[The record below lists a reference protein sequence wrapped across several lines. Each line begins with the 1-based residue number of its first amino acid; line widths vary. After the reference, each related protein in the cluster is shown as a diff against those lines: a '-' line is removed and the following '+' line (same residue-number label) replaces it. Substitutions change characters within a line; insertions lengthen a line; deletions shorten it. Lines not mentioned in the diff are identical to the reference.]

1 MQPARSG
8 IIPCSPSSWSFKG
21 SSTVQ
26 DRIGAPC
33 FIIDSL
39 TGLVSAVVKPP
50 MAKVADV
57 FGRLESFSLAV
68 LLYVVGDVQMATS
81 QSIQSY
87 AAAQIFY
94 SAGITGLQILQQ
106 IFLADTSDLLD
117 RALWSSLPS
126 LPVLA
131 TIWIGP
137 VVASNVLRYA
147 SWRWGYAMWTII
159 VPIAFL
165 PLATSLSINSR
176 RAGRLGLIGRPPW
189 EGLKISTFLR
199 TIAVEL
205 DLVGLL
211 LLSAALSLILMP
223 LNLAANAR
231 DGWRNER
238 ILTMLIVGGL
248 CAVSFV
254 LWEINPRLARK
265 PVLSMKL
272 LRNRTVLAG
281 CAIGFFYFSKIR
293 SEGVK
298 KGSR

>member
-1 MQPARSG
+1 M
-8 IIPCSPSSWSFKG
+8 
-21 SSTVQ
+21 TH
-26 DRIGAPC
+26 APC
-33 FIIDSL
+33 FIAELLI
-39 TGLVSAVVKPP
+39 GLVSAVVKPP

-68 LLYVVGDVQMATS
+68 LLYVAGDVQMATS

-94 SAGITGLQILQQ
+94 SAGSTGLQILQQ
-106 IFLADTSDLLD
+106 VFFADTSDLLN

-137 VVASNVLRYA
+137 LIASSVLRY
-147 SWRWGYAMWTII
+147 STWRWGYAMWTII
-159 VPIAFL
+159 VPTAFL
-165 PLATSLSINSR
+165 PLATSLLISSR
-176 RAGRLGLIGRPPW
+176 RAGRLGLIARPPW
-189 EGLKISTFLR
+189 ERLKVSTFLK

-223 LNLAANAR
+223 LNLAANTR
-231 DGWRNER
+231 HRWRNAS
-238 ILTMLIVGGL
+238 ILTMLTMGGL
-248 CAVSFV
+248 CAVFFV
-254 LWEINPRLARK
+254 LWESNPHLARK
-265 PVLSMKL
+265 PVLSVKL

-281 CAIGFFYFSKIR
+281 CAIGFFYFSKVR
-293 SEGVK
+293 LDGVK
-298 KGSR
+298 KAPAEPRQWRFICRSNRTSTPIFRWCGTTA